1 MTEIDGPSSVLLN
14 ASEEPALVAFDGLFE
29 DPGLIELLDFTI
41 DFDPARK
48 ADVGEVDAVGLGDA
62 EQLVL
67 ELLDVGLVGLSAAF
81 AQLVRD
87 GSEDL
92 GGREVGDLDHVA
104 RIPGLLHLAV
114 LFERRLEEGLAVKV
128 VGRDVA
134 HAVILSG
141 TACEL
146 VHHATGAG
154 AGSSRGRFVRNE
166 LYCLRQLN
174 FDRRQSYI

>member
-67 ELLDVGLVGLSAAF
+67 ELLDVCLLYTSPSP
-81 AQLVRD
+81 RD
-87 GSEDL
+87 T
-92 GGREVGDLDHVA
+92 R
-104 RIPGLLHLAV
+104 
-114 LFERRLEEGLAVKV
+114 
-128 VGRDVA
+128 
-134 HAVILSG
+134 
-141 TACEL
+141 
-146 VHHATGAG
+146 
-154 AGSSRGRFVRNE
+154 
-166 LYCLRQLN
+166 
-174 FDRRQSYI
+174 

>member
-1 MTEIDGPSSVLLN
+1 M
-14 ASEEPALVAFDGLFE
+14 
-29 DPGLIELLDFTI
+29 
-41 DFDPARK
+41 
-48 ADVGEVDAVGLGDA
+48 
-62 EQLVL
+62 
-67 ELLDVGLVGLSAAF
+67 
-81 AQLVRD
+81 RD

-104 RIPGLLHLAV
+104 RIPGLLQLAV

-154 AGSSRGRFVRNE
+154 AGSSRGRFVRTGG
-166 LYCLRQLN
+166 LLRLILGHVAVLN
-174 FDRRQSYI
+174 RLGIAGRGLDTLAHHHAEHHAQHEEDRHGSENACDEAHQACALNAEQR